1 MSTSWRLAKVN
12 IVFVVVLL
20 SAVGVLAALE
30 DPSLIITR
38 LWSVPI
44 VVLLA
49 LLGALI
55 IRQHPDN
62 AIGAGM
68 CLLAAVLALGSLTE
82 AYFLFE
88 KDDGTRLASYELAAW
103 LTTWVTMPAVI
114 APITVLFLLCPDG
127 KLPSHKWQPVLIF
140 EVASILV
147 LTLTTALTPGPLESF
162 SDVDNPM
169 AFTAIGSVLDIAQYV
184 AYILLVPAVALSGAA
199 LIHRFRRSHGRERQ
213 QLKWLALAAIAAF
226 LLFALSWPL
235 SILVDNIW
243 DITPLIALCF
253 LPIATAIAIL
263 RHQLYDIDRI
273 LNRTLVYALLTA
285 CLGALYLGVVVGLQ
299 ALLSSVAGGS
309 DLAIVITTLLVA
321 ALFLP
326 ARRRVQEI
334 VDRRFNRRAY
344 DAARTI
350 DAFSARLRQQIDLDT
365 LRYELL
371 AVTEETMQPS
381 RASVWL
387 RRR

>member
-1 MSTSWRLAKVN
+1 MALPVIGPALA
-12 IVFVVVLL
+12 VVQYLAYLL
-20 SAVGVLAALE
+20 
-30 DPSLIITR
+30 LI
-38 LWSVPI
+38 P
-44 VVLLA
+44 
-49 LLGALI
+49 
-55 IRQHPDN
+55 
-62 AIGAGM
+62 AIG
-68 CLLAAVLALGSLTE
+68 
-82 AYFLFE
+82 
-88 KDDGTRLASYELAAW
+88 
-103 LTTWVTMPAVI
+103 
-114 APITVLFLLCPDG
+114 
-127 KLPSHKWQPVLIF
+127 
-140 EVASILV
+140 
-147 LTLTTALTPGPLESF
+147 
-162 SDVDNPM
+162 
-169 AFTAIGSVLDIAQYV
+169 
-184 AYILLVPAVALSGAA
+184 LSGAA
-199 LIHRFRRSHGRERQ
+199 LVHRFRRSHGRERQ
-213 QLKWLALAAIAAF
+213 QLKWLALAAVAAF
-226 LLFALSWPL
+226 VVFVLSWPA
-235 SILVDNIW
+235 SILIHNIW
-243 DITPLIALCF
+243 DITPLIVFSF

-263 RHQLYDIDRI
+263 RYQLYDIDRI

-326 ARRRVQEI
+326 ARRRVQEM
-334 VDRRFNRRAY
+334 VDRRFNRRTY